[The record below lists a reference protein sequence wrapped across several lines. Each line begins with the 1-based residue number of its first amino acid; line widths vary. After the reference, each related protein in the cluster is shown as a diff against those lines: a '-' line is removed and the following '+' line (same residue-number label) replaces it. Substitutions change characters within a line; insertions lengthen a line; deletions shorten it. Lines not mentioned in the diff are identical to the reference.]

1 MIYLDTH
8 VVAWLYAG
16 KAKLLPENIRN
27 ELVKEELLISP
38 MVLLELQY
46 LYEIGRVAE
55 KGSVV
60 VRDLAKRIG
69 LNVCTLP
76 FETIIEHAIEQTWT
90 RDPFD
95 RIIVAQAGI
104 RSTKLVTKDT
114 IIHQNYSHALWKI
127 P

>member
-8 VVAWLYAG
+8 AAAWLYAG
-16 KAKLLPENIRN
+16 KVKLLPENIRL
-27 ELVKEELLISP
+27 EIAREELLISP

-60 VRDLAKRIG
+60 VQDLSKRIG
-69 LNVCTLP
+69 LGVCTLP
-76 FETIIEHAIEQTWT
+76 FETVIERAVEQTWT

-95 RIIVAQAGI
+95 RIIVAQASMH
-104 RSTKLVTKDT
+104 STRLITKDT
-114 IIHQNYSHALWKI
+114 VIHENYSHALWKK